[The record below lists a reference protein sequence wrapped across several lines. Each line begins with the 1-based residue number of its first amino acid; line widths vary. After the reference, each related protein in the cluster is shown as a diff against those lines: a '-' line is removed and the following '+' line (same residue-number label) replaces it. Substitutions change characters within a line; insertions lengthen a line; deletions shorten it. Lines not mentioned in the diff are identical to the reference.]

1 MGLLEKKIF
10 SKNFAAR
17 IISRPGFKKT
27 ASNSFTVGEGYYA
40 TSFVAWAPHRGCYQ
54 QSQHLQLL
62 DHGLLIRAHG
72 SKNERFAYFFTKE
85 TQNCPITSISCA
97 TYSRVIIGVERR
109 INIDVYV
116 IGHWPLDGA
125 WQVCHQLALKAV
137 QGRNSV
143 VAQLETITG
152 YVLGQNPEAVSGTSP
167 EELAT
172 GKLQSAS
179 QPFTI
184 TLLQLACI
192 QDGVQLIAQILNP
205 LGSVVYGCQALPG
218 HLEIEFHPEHF
229 TGSVVIDQFV
239 RG

>member
-1 MGLLEKKIF
+1 M
-10 SKNFAAR
+10 A
-17 IISRPGFKKT
+17 
-27 ASNSFTVGEGYYA
+27 
-40 TSFVAWAPHRGCYQ
+40 
-54 QSQHLQLL
+54 
-62 DHGLLIRAHG
+62 
-72 SKNERFAYFFTKE
+72 RFA
-85 TQNCPITSISCA
+85 
-97 TYSRVIIGVERR
+97 
-109 INIDVYV
+109 INW
-116 IGHWPLDGA
+116 H
-125 WQVCHQLALKAV
+125 LKAV

-143 VAQLETITG
+143 VAQLETIAG

-179 QPFTI
+179 QPFTV

-192 QDGVQLIAQILNP
+192 QDGVQLIAQFLNP